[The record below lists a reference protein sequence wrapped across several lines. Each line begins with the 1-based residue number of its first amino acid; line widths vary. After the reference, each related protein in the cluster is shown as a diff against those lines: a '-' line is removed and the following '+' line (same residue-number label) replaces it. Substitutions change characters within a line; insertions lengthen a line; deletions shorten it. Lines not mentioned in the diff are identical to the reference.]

1 MLIRRPEEYKVT
13 KDTELTEP
21 VKIFYMT
28 LKKSYG
34 INGRISDII
43 QMLEKLYGDKFELFD
58 PRTWNTGQF
67 ASYLMDQQIK
77 FQKGEVL
84 DMVVLHDDILKVY
97 DFTGAEKKRFINES
111 IEEKIW
117 AIFKFVTNPNLVF
130 NNIINI

>member
-21 VKIFYMT
+21 VKIFYMM

-34 INGRISDII
+34 VNGRITDLI

-58 PRTWNTGQF
+58 PRTWNTSQF
-67 ASYLMDQQIK
+67 SSYLMDQQIK
-77 FQKGEVL
+77 FQNGEAL
-84 DMVVLHDDILKVY
+84 DMVVLHDDLLKVY

-117 AIFKFVTNPNLVF
+117 AVFKFVTNPNLVF
-130 NNIINI
+130 NNIII